1 MSDPDISPSDDVDG
15 LPDAQPTVQPRN
27 GKVPGTLGRASD
39 AARAGAVED
48 AGLVRSWGTL
58 ALLSAPVVLLVA
70 LLFTRELPLS
80 LVGVVLILAMVGVG
94 LRIEAAIR
102 LRDR

>member
-1 MSDPDISPSDDVDG
+1 MSDPDISASDDVEV
-15 LPDAQPTVQPRN
+15 PDAGPAVEPRN
-27 GKVPGTLGRASD
+27 GKVPGALRGADEGAHAGTVSD
-39 AARAGAVED
+39 AR
-48 AGLVRSWGTL
+48 LVRSWGTL
-58 ALLSAPVVLLVA
+58 ALLTAPLVLLIA

-80 LVGVVLILAMVGVG
+80 LIGVVLILAMVGVG